1 MFIPIFTVIPPGRIV
16 PPPKPQHT
24 HWRLVFIQQIQ
35 CVKTYPPNQAIT
47 PTRSTATTSNPAS
60 MPTADIREAEPLT
73 TGRDPEHGIHFGI
86 QVTEFTVDI
95 VAEIIFRTA
104 SADIL

>member
-1 MFIPIFTVIPPGRIV
+1 
-16 PPPKPQHT
+16 
-24 HWRLVFIQQIQ
+24 
-35 CVKTYPPNQAIT
+35 
-47 PTRSTATTSNPAS
+47 
-60 MPTADIREAEPLT
+60 MPTADIREVGPLT